1 MTGID
6 LSVEIAAFMKQK
18 PALIRDFGAS
28 WVVFV
33 QDVCRGHFSNFQ
45 DAARFAVE
53 NLASGPFLIR
63 HTDDLSPQVP
73 MFIVED

>member
-1 MTGID
+1 MASVD
-6 LSVEIAAFMKQK
+6 LSVEIAAFMQQK
-18 PALIRDFGAS
+18 PALIREFGSA

-33 QDVCRGHFSNFQ
+33 RDVCEGHFAEFQ
-45 DAARFAVE
+45 DAARFAVK
-53 NLASGPFLIR
+53 NFATSTFLIR